1 VLDRM
6 NPIGLVQMEGNILD
20 ERFASFVGE
29 YAVPTRYGL
38 TIGEFARYINAS
50 HHLGCD
56 LHVVACGNLT
66 RELYFDDTD
75 LPFVLPSP
83 NIPTIDTALN
93 YIGTCIF
100 EATNISEGRGTTKPF
115 ELIGAPFIDSR
126 ELCRRMAS
134 HHFDGVMFRRAFFTP
149 TFSKHKG
156 ELCEGLQIHVTD
168 RSVYRPYAVGLHLFN
183 EIRTLCPEFRMLNS
197 GAHLFGDEK
206 LRDEY
211 TDRERIDR
219 FLAENEDRLDV
230 FRRESD
236 PYRLY

>member
-1 VLDRM
+1 
-6 NPIGLVQMEGNILD
+6 
-20 ERFASFVGE
+20 
-29 YAVPTRYGL
+29 
-38 TIGEFARYINAS
+38 
-50 HHLGCD
+50 
-56 LHVVACGNLT
+56 VACGNLT